1 MADAPTPRP
10 AGWKGGGEDFGFVR
24 TFDGH
29 VAVDLFGT
37 GDDEEAGRF
46 GHRNARKGFTGSD
59 IGGEY
64 DPMEDGE
71 TTRPPFDTE
80 FPEY

>member
-1 MADAPTPRP
+1 MASPTPRP

-29 VAVDLFGT
+29 IAVDLFET
-37 GDDEEAGRF
+37 GSDDEGRF
-46 GHRNARKGFTGSD
+46 GHRNARKGFERAD

-64 DPMEDGE
+64 E
-71 TTRPPFDTE
+71 TFVD
-80 FPEY
+80 

>member
-1 MADAPTPRP
+1 MADGPTPRP

-29 VAVDLFGT
+29 IAVDLFESGST
-37 GDDEEAGRF
+37 DEGRF
-46 GHRNARKGFTGSD
+46 GHRNARKGFERAD

-64 DPMEDGE
+64 E
-71 TTRPPFDTE
+71 TWLDE
-80 FPEY
+80 